1 MASLRALSSTRL
13 GTFFYTKAP
22 SSTKVSASFS
32 VWCRRNLNGSLRRH
46 SSMSAWVIDQYG
58 TNEVLRVSDEIMM
71 PTINLASEVLIKVEA
86 ASLNPLDISM
96 RGK

>member
-1 MASLRALSSTRL
+1 
-13 GTFFYTKAP
+13 
-22 SSTKVSASFS
+22 
-32 VWCRRNLNGSLRRH
+32 
-46 SSMSAWVIDQYG
+46 MSAWVIDQYG

-96 RGK
+96 RGKWCLHPSTLHEELLNVPQLMRNIYMFLIVKVNEENVHVSH